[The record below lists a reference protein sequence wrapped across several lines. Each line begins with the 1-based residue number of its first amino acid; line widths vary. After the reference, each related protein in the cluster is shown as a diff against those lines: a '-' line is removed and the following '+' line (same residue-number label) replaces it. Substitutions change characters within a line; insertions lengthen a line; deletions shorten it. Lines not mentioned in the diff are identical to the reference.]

1 MNTSILLGPD
11 ETAQGVLVNFPSIRF
26 QSVHVEFKYL
36 LCHRALS
43 EPLVKISMWSGPEE
57 HADMPEVH

>member
-11 ETAQGVLVNFPSIRF
+11 ETAQGVLVNFPSIRSHSF
-26 QSVHVEFKYL
+26 HLEFKNL
-36 LCHRALS
+36 LYHSALS
-43 EPLVKISMWSGPEE
+43 EPLVKISMWSGPQE